1 MELRHLRYFVAVAEE
16 LHFGRAA
23 KRLHIVQPTLSAQ
36 IQRLEKEVGA
46 RLLYRTKRTVRLT
59 EAGLAFLEEAY
70 LALEHSEKALQ
81 AARRVASGE
90 AGLLA
95 IGLVGS
101 ATYSVVTEVLS
112 LYGKRFPGV
121 HLAPREINTLDQISA
136 LQEGSI
142 QIGFLRPPADFAP
155 DDLKIE
161 PFVKEPMMAVL
172 PRDHPLTGS
181 RTVPL
186 AALSGEAFVLP
197 SDEREPGFCE
207 QVTRACEEAGF
218 TPKIEQEVSE
228 IQVGL
233 GLNAAGRY
241 VGLLPSSARH
251 IKTTGIVFKRLAK
264 PVPMMTLY
272 IAWRPENLS
281 ATGLAFLG
289 VCEEVSKRKLIQH
302 RPSSTS
308 LNN

>member
-36 IQRLEKEVGA
+36 IQRLEEEVGA

-59 EAGLAFLEEAY
+59 EAGRAFLEEAY

-81 AARRVASGE
+81 AARRTASGE
-90 AGLLA
+90 IGLLA

-121 HLAPREINTLDQISA
+121 QLAPREINTSDQISE
-136 LQEGSI
+136 LQEGNI

-155 DDLKIE
+155 GDLEIE

-172 PRDHPLTGS
+172 PRDHPLTNL

-197 SDEREPGFCE
+197 SSEREPGFCE
-207 QVTRACEEAGF
+207 QVTQACQEAGF
-218 TPKIEQEVSE
+218 IPSIEQEVSE
-228 IQVGL
+228 MQVGL

-241 VGLLPSSARH
+241 VGLLPASARN
-251 IKTTGIVFKRLAK
+251 IKATGIVFKRLAK

-272 IAWRPENLS
+272 IAWRPENLP
-281 ATGLAFLG
+281 ATGLTFLE
-289 VCEEVSKRKLIQH
+289 VCEEVSRRKLIH
-302 RPSSTS
+302 H
-308 LNN
+308 

>member
-46 RLLYRTKRTVRLT
+46 RLLYRTKRSVRLT

-70 LALEHSEKALQ
+70 LALEHSERALQ

-90 AGLLA
+90 VGRLA

-121 HLAPREINTLDQISA
+121 QLAPREINTSDQISA
-136 LQEGSI
+136 IQEDSI
-142 QIGFLRPPADFAP
+142 QIGFLRPPADFISK
-155 DDLKIE
+155 DLKIE
-161 PFVKEPMMAVL
+161 PFIREPMMAVL
-172 PRDHPLTGS
+172 PRDHPLVNL
-181 RTVPL
+181 RAVPL
-186 AALSGEAFVLP
+186 AKMADEAFVLP
-197 SDEREPGFCE
+197 SSEREPGFCE
-207 QVTRACEEAGF
+207 QVTQACKEAGF
-218 TPKIEQEVSE
+218 IPRIEQEVSE
-228 IQVGL
+228 MQVGL
-233 GLNAAGRY
+233 GLNAAARY
-241 VGLLPSSARH
+241 VGLLPASARH

-264 PVPMMTLY
+264 PVPKMTLY
-272 IAWRPENLS
+272 IAWRPESLS
-281 ATGLAFLG
+281 ATGLAFLR
-289 VCEEVSKRKLIQH
+289 VCEEVSRREILH
-302 RPSSTS
+302 T
-308 LNN
+308 